1 MTCMSDSDK
10 FTKTANLLLEIASLL
25 MVSGANTSRINRNIS
40 RFASALNFNVHSWI
54 HQKTIIM
61 TLTDEATQ
69 ESATKVYNLPPHAI
83 NFKTIS
89 EISKASWKAMRE
101 DWTIDEIATEIER
114 IKGLDKYSNL
124 VVLIAVS
131 LAVAG
136 FCNIFK
142 GDYLNMT
149 VAFMSAFLGLFVSQ
163 QVHKKHYNL
172 YVRIFLASLTASVVA
187 SMGIVWDIGANP
199 QTALATSIL
208 FLIPGVPLI
217 NSFTDLLENNI
228 LNGLAR
234 FAVGSMIVLA
244 IATGLF
250 LAMYLFSIKLN

>member
-1 MTCMSDSDK
+1 MSDSEK
-10 FTKTANLLLEIASLL
+10 FAKTAHLLLEIASLL
-25 MVSGANTSRINRNIS
+25 MVSGANTSRIQRSIN
-40 RFASALNFNVHSWI
+40 RFAAALNFTVHTWI

-61 TLTDEATQ
+61 TLTDE
-69 ESATKVYNLPPHAI
+69 SSKVSDTRVFNLPPHAI

-89 EISKASWKAMRE
+89 EISKASWKAQRE
-101 DWTIDEIATEIER
+101 DWDIDKITTEIER
-114 IKGLDKYSNL
+114 IKGLDKYPNI

-131 LAVAG
+131 FAVAG

-149 VAFMSAFLGLFVSQ
+149 VAFVSAFIGLFVSQ
-163 QVHKKHYNL
+163 QVHKRHYNL
-172 YVRIFLASLTASVVA
+172 YVRIFLASLTASLVA
-187 SMGIVWDIGANP
+187 SLGIVYDIGANP

-234 FAVGSMIVLA
+234 FAVGLMIVLA

-250 LAMYLFSIKLN
+250 LAMSIFSINRV

>member
-1 MTCMSDSDK
+1 MSDSEK

-25 MVSGANTSRINRNIS
+25 MVSGANTSRIHRSID
-40 RFASALNFNVHSWI
+40 RFSSALNFKVHSWI

-61 TLTDEATQ
+61 TLTDEVSKISDTR
-69 ESATKVYNLPPHAI
+69 VLNLPPHAI

-89 EISKASWKAMRE
+89 EISKASWQALRE
-101 DWTIDEIATEIER
+101 DWDIDQITTEIER
-114 IKGLDKYSNL
+114 IKGLDRYSNL

-131 LAVAG
+131 FAVAG

-149 VAFMSAFLGLFVSQ
+149 VAFISAFLGLFVSQ

-172 YVRIFLASLTASVVA
+172 YIRIFLASLTASLVA
-187 SMGIVWDIGANP
+187 SVGIVLNIGANP

-234 FAVGSMIVLA
+234 FAVGAMIVLA

-250 LAMYLFSIKLN
+250 LAMYIFSINRV

>member
-1 MTCMSDSDK
+1 MSDSEK
-10 FTKTANLLLEIASLL
+10 FTKTADLLLEIGSLL
-25 MVSGANTSRINRNIS
+25 MISGANTSRINRSID
-40 RFASALNFNVHSWI
+40 RFSSALNFSVHSWI

-61 TLTDEATQ
+61 TLTDNDTKM
-69 ESATKVYNLPPHAI
+69 SATKVYNLPPHAI

-89 EISKASWKAMRE
+89 EISKASWKAIRE
-101 DWTIDEIATEIER
+101 GWTIDQIATEIER
-114 IKGLDKYSNL
+114 IKSLDRYSNL

-131 LAVAG
+131 FAVAG
-136 FCNIFK
+136 FCKIFN

-149 VAFMSAFLGLFVSQ
+149 VAFISAFMGLFVSQ
-163 QVHKKHYNL
+163 QIHKKHYNI
-172 YVRIFLASLTASVVA
+172 YIRIFLASLTASLVA
-187 SMGIVWDIGANP
+187 SVGIIYNIGTNP

-234 FAVGSMIVLA
+234 FAVGAMIVLA

-250 LAMYLFSIKLN
+250 LAMYIFSINLS